1 MTNNSKELLRI
12 PRSLPTLLVL
22 LAILAVLANPIRFPL
37 IASRFKAQRLSWQT
51 LSHVA
56 IIHQIVS

>member
-37 IASRFKAQRLSWQT
+37 IASRCKAHRLSWQT
-51 LSHVA
+51 LSYVA
-56 IIHQIVS
+56 IIHQIVC